1 MSLVETIKF
10 RLSWSQLSQ
19 EESSR
24 AMELLPRDA
33 LHSFIAVLLQSSSS
47 FVVRFAAVPASI
59 RTKFNDAIS
68 TVLTERNEAEPA
80 QLRLDTFP
88 KVIIGAIGSYLSMD
102 EYPKFMRLNRRCYLG
117 LTAPITLTGTL
128 TLDDDD
134 RDFSGLHG
142 HSFPFVTKLEFNLQK
157 SSELSPLAVS
167 MPRLQS
173 VDIDGGNSNS
183 ADVQHFV
190 QSAAISS
197 SSSSVTSLRLAY
209 FSDAIN
215 HASLLQ
221 LFRAFKNVQSLVLE
235 DFAFAAVP
243 YGVNTFRGLF
253 PKLTKL
259 YLCSKHISDHE
270 TNRAHWKLIEAY
282 SKQLSC
288 LALTVDQ
295 GIVDNVDEVELDN
308 LHEFQIFWP
317 GLGDMRNLLERA
329 NSLRRIGIFGVD
341 DCFQCIPLCVR
352 LKDLRYLRLSAEDDG
367 NDVDRT
373 SQILRG
379 IKAGL
384 LDTKSVERDQLT
396 VHVSGQLCE
405 YEDAAQFIEELA
417 DIINLLISIDAIN
430 DFRFIWESL
439 DRAAALEQH
448 GENGKE
454 ENIIT
459 ELEERM
465 IGGGDV
471 EIFSEEKHQIVIT
484 NRNKCAV
491 FEAVPFQITEG
502 FRW

>member
-1 MSLVETIKF
+1 
-10 RLSWSQLSQ
+10 
-19 EESSR
+19 
-24 AMELLPRDA
+24 
-33 LHSFIAVLLQSSSS
+33 
-47 FVVRFAAVPASI
+47 
-59 RTKFNDAIS
+59 
-68 TVLTERNEAEPA
+68 
-80 QLRLDTFP
+80 
-88 KVIIGAIGSYLSMD
+88 
-102 EYPKFMRLNRRCYLG
+102 
-117 LTAPITLTGTL
+117 
-128 TLDDDD
+128 
-134 RDFSGLHG
+134 
-142 HSFPFVTKLEFNLQK
+142 
-157 SSELSPLAVS
+157 
-167 MPRLQS
+167 
-173 VDIDGGNSNS
+173 
-183 ADVQHFV
+183 
-190 QSAAISS
+190 
-197 SSSSVTSLRLAY
+197 
-209 FSDAIN
+209 
-215 HASLLQ
+215 
-221 LFRAFKNVQSLVLE
+221 
-235 DFAFAAVP
+235 
-243 YGVNTFRGLF
+243 VNTFRGLF
-253 PKLTKL
+253 PNLTVL
-259 YLCSKHISDHE
+259 HLCPISESVSDE
-270 TNRAHWKLIEAY
+270 SNRAFVKLLEACGA
-282 SKQLSC
+282 QLRC
-288 LALTVDQ
+288 LALDMVDQ
-295 GIVDNVDEVELDN
+295 GVLGNVDEVEFDN
-308 LHEFQIFWP
+308 LHEIQIFWP
-317 GLGDMRNLLERA
+317 GLGDMQNLLERA

-352 LKDLRYLRLSAEDDG
+352 PKDLRYLRLSAEDDG

-439 DRAAALEQH
+439 DREAALEQH

>member
-128 TLDDDD
+128 TLDDDNP
-134 RDFSGLHG
+134 DFAGLHG
-142 HSFPFVTKLEFNLQK
+142 HSFPL
-157 SSELSPLAVS
+157 
-167 MPRLQS
+167 
-173 VDIDGGNSNS
+173 
-183 ADVQHFV
+183 
-190 QSAAISS
+190 
-197 SSSSVTSLRLAY
+197 VTSLRLAY

-270 TNRAHWKLIEAY
+270 TNRAHWKLFEAY

-317 GLGDMRNLLERA
+317 GLGDMQNLLERA

-352 LKDLRYLRLSAEDDG
+352 PKDLRYLRLSAEDDG

-439 DRAAALEQH
+439 DREAALEQH